1 MELQKHLLV
10 DEIEEVKGPKKKFN
24 WKKYL
29 ILGTVGVLLISIIA
43 WVATSYKPLDLAKNA
58 LKSDDKVEV
67 SVGDLISFTPKEANP
82 TKGLILY
89 PGAKVDAKAYA
100 PLARAVAENGYE
112 VVIADMP
119 LDFAMISPN
128 KAEKAIEKYPN
139 IKSWTIGGHSL
150 GGVVASKFA
159 SENEKID
166 GLVLLASYPM
176 DDKLK
181 NSDVDVLSI
190 WGSEDG
196 VLNFENLD
204 KSKEELPSDTNYVEI
219 QGGNHSQFGDYG
231 EQKGDNKAYISE
243 QEQLIVTQECIVKF
257 LENIN

>member
-10 DEIEEVKGPKKKFN
+10 DEIEEAKGPRKKFN

-29 ILGTVGVLLISIIA
+29 ILGIVSVLLISIIG
-43 WVATSYKPLDLAKNA
+43 WVATSYKPSQLAESS
-58 LKSDDKVEV
+58 LKSDNKVEV
-67 SVGDLISFTPKEANP
+67 SVGDLISFTPKQTNP

-112 VVIADMP
+112 VVIANMP

-159 SENEKID
+159 SENDKID

-181 NSDVDVLSI
+181 NSDIDVLSI
-190 WGSEDG
+190 WGTRDG
-196 VLNFENLD
+196 VLDMDNLKES
-204 KSKEELPSDTNYVEI
+204 KSELPKDTIYVEI
-219 QGGNHSQFGDYG
+219 DGGNHAQFGDYG
-231 EQKGDNKAYISE
+231 NQKGDNKAQISE
-243 QEQLIVTQECIVKF
+243 EEQLIVTKECISDFMKS
-257 LENIN
+257 IN